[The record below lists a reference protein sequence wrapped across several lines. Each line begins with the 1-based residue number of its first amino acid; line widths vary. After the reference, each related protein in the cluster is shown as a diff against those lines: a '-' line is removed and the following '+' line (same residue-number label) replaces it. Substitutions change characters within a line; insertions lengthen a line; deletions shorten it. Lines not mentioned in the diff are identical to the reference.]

1 MTTASEITS
10 ARLPPALIESVI
22 ASMPLQGRIM
32 LKLILLQHFDVTEE
46 EIEYMTMDRPDPRC
60 VSGTKPTYNIL
71 TQEALKAVRD
81 KRDFYLRYVRLRR
94 ERTWLQCLVLKR
106 LLDLRRSL
114 AERAAGLLADKF
126 GMSPDEIA
134 RLKTQ
139 APTALAKPQLRALD
153 QRWEADEISA
163 EDYQR
168 QRLGIDLQAQLRLA
182 DKYHKRLDLAE
193 RERQLADYAPLQDH
207 EIGMIWGIPNGSLQ
221 ARKIKYVTQ
230 FVQAIQAALG
240 TGTRDTA
247 AQHPPL
253 DLWKETFAA
262 LATRPIEKSTS
273 TYDGL
278 ERTESALIDKL
289 TLLAWGSLSEDLETK
304 FWNSLVH
311 GGSSNAM
318 HSEITR
324 NLFGLHRLTAILN
337 DLDSAPESLD
347 EELLKRSAP
356 TPKAE
361 TAALQGQEN
370 SEPMPLTEI
379 QEAIL
384 NNFKGED
391 ASGRASDKW

>member
-1 MTTASEITS
+1 MISMPATASS
-10 ARLPPALIESVI
+10 RLTPAMIESAVL
-22 ASMPLQGRIM
+22 SMPLQGRIM

-81 KRDFYLRYVRLRR
+81 KRDFYQRYVRLRR
-94 ERTWLQCLVLKR
+94 ERTWLQCVVLKR
-106 LLDLRRSL
+106 LLDLRVSL
-114 AERAAGLLADKF
+114 ADRAAGLLMGTF
-126 GMSPDEIA
+126 GMSAEEVA
-134 RLKTQ
+134 RVKAQ
-139 APTALAKPQLRALD
+139 APTAVPRPQLRALD
-153 QRWEADEISA
+153 QRWEADEVTA

-168 QRLGIDLQAQLRLA
+168 QRLGIDMQVQLRLA
-182 DKYHKRLDLAE
+182 DKYRKRLDLAE
-193 RERQLADYAPLQDH
+193 RERHSADYAPLQDH
-207 EIGMIWGIPNGSLQ
+207 EIGMIWGIPNGTLQ
-221 ARKIKYVTQ
+221 ARKVKYVTQ
-230 FVQAIQAALG
+230 FIQSLQAALR
-240 TGTRDTA
+240 TGDTT
-247 AQHPPL
+247 AQQPPM
-253 DLWKETFAA
+253 DLWKETFAV
-262 LATRPIEKSTS
+262 LAARPIEKSTS

-289 TLLAWGSLSEDLETK
+289 TLFAWGSLSEDIETK
-304 FWNSLVH
+304 FWNSLVY

-324 NLFGLHRLTAILN
+324 NLFGLHRLSAILN

-347 EELLKRSAP
+347 EELLKRTAP
-356 TPKAE
+356 APKADA
-361 TAALQGQEN
+361 TALPGVDDAA
-370 SEPMPLTEI
+370 PKPLTDI